1 MSNFFLLKK
10 GDSQNKCRNTLISLI
25 ACYLLGRAAF
35 STILAGKFGAFEGR
49 YGYGNLGSSGEK
61 SINVLNGVVIF
72 LLKKYALKAELVFK
86 HNIEIKFILLN
97 KK

>member
-10 GDSQNKCRNTLISLI
+10 GDSQNKCRTTLISLI

-49 YGYGNLGSSGEK
+49 CGYGNLGSFGEK
-61 SINVLNGVVIF
+61 SIFAECFKWRCYIF
-72 LLKKYALKAELVFK
+72 AQKICLKGRIGL
-86 HNIEIKFILLN
+86 
-97 KK
+97 